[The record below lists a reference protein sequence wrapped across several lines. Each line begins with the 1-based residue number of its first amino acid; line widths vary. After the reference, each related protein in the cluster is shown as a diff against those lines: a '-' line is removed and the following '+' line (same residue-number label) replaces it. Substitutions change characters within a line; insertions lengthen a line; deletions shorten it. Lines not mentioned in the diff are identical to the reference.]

1 MLHRIK
7 ARRRPPQGRGAGT
20 GPDDGTEVMN
30 AQVKKEEIALLLP
43 NSLTISDAEA
53 TRNAS
58 FRSSVAPRPGLFAR
72 IAGWLREMPRRH
84 AVLEE
89 LNALSDR
96 ELADI
101 GLTRADIGHVFDA
114 DFAHGVERG
123 PQASRIAD
131 RTVAA

>member
-1 MLHRIK
+1 
-7 ARRRPPQGRGAGT
+7 
-20 GPDDGTEVMN
+20 MN

-43 NSLTISDAEA
+43 NSLTIGDAEA

-101 GLTRADIGHVFDA
+101 GLTRADIGHVFDT
-114 DFAHGVERG
+114 DFADRHARG
-123 PQASRIAD
+123 MPGKRTAD
-131 RTVAA
+131 RAVAA